1 MKKYKDDLF
10 AIIGGWSCLYFAT
23 LDKELSWFW
32 KTAGYSMIAWGIVT
46 FCLHFKKTGK

>member
-23 LDKELSWFW
+23 LDPELAWFW
-32 KTAGYSMIAWGIVT
+32 NVAGYSLVAWGIMT
-46 FCLHFKKTGK
+46 FCLHFKTGK